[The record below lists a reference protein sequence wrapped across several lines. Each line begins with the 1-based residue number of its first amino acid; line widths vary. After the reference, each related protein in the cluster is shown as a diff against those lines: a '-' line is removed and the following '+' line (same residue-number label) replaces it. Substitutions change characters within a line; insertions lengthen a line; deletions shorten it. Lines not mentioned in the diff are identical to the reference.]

1 MSMKVER
8 TRKEFRLLDED
19 SDYINKI
26 SKENNLQPSD
36 ALSQIINEHK
46 NMSNIIDNS
55 LKKILFGINNL
66 NKLSKVQLEISNSI
80 CIKEGYEEED
90 FVSTSEFTSGLVTK
104 AYEEVEKQ
112 IANSNIKNS
121 SL

>member
-1 MSMKVER
+1 MTTER
-8 TRKEFRLLDED
+8 TRKEFQLLEED
-19 SDYINKI
+19 INYINKI
-26 SKENNLQPSD
+26 SKSSEIKPSY

-46 NMSNIIDNS
+46 NMSDIINNS